1 VDIKKEKAKMISR
14 ENIALF
20 LLFVPIHCIGNGW
33 VESYGIFYVAILSL
47 SLILALTNIRREKA
61 GLHLNAG
68 TVCAFALLMA
78 MFACALFWK
87 NPYGGYHQYVLLG
100 CWLLLFIFMY
110 LFARKKSAVGGAW
123 RIIVATAIVE
133 VVWGLGQM
141 FGWTNNES
149 EHFILGG
156 SFGNPSAYGG
166 YLAALSPLI
175 LALIL
180 SYKRNKKAENLYYFL
195 AVCFVFVLYLLVV
208 SQSRGAWIAALLGCL
223 LVLNARYD
231 WWRKAGAILHTP
243 LRKIVAVACAVVL
256 LSAGSYV
263 LYRFKENSAFGR
275 VLVWKVITQ
284 QPVYDKF
291 WGNGV
296 GYVEANYGK
305 WQSAYFAGNGGT
317 EAERY
322 VADYVTSSYNDF
334 LEMSIEQGF
343 VITILFVGLIC
354 AAFMQK
360 RKSYSA
366 LFSGARSSLAAIL
379 VLMCVSYPMKVT
391 AVHLYLVFCLAVI
404 FTKGQVCWRWK
415 VHTPLLRW
423 GKYALL
429 LLVLPVTVAGMHNL
443 NGYCLLK
450 KGQSLV
456 FSGQV
461 DKGIETYRKGEPFMN
476 NNGIFNFYFG
486 SALAQK
492 QLYKESAEKL
502 ERAIEK
508 ASNPNSYTLLG
519 NVYKELGAFE
529 KAEQVYLTVIDMIPS
544 KLYPKY
550 LLAKLLIEK
559 KEYGEAAEW
568 AQEILR
574 SKEKV
579 PTTAAKE
586 IKKEMQEFLSSPDIW
601 QLGKNDLER

>member
-1 VDIKKEKAKMISR
+1 
-14 ENIALF
+14 
-20 LLFVPIHCIGNGW
+20 
-33 VESYGIFYVAILSL
+33 
-47 SLILALTNIRREKA
+47 
-61 GLHLNAG
+61 
-68 TVCAFALLMA
+68 
-78 MFACALFWK
+78 
-87 NPYGGYHQYVLLG
+87 
-100 CWLLLFIFMY
+100 
-110 LFARKKSAVGGAW
+110 
-123 RIIVATAIVE
+123 
-133 VVWGLGQM
+133 
-141 FGWTNNES
+141 
-149 EHFILGG
+149 
-156 SFGNPSAYGG
+156 
-166 YLAALSPLI
+166 
-175 LALIL
+175 
-180 SYKRNKKAENLYYFL
+180 
-195 AVCFVFVLYLLVV
+195 
-208 SQSRGAWIAALLGCL
+208 
-223 LVLNARYD
+223 
-231 WWRKAGAILHTP
+231 
-243 LRKIVAVACAVVL
+243 
-256 LSAGSYV
+256 
-263 LYRFKENSAFGR
+263 
-275 VLVWKVITQ
+275 
-284 QPVYDKF
+284 
-291 WGNGV
+291 
-296 GYVEANYGK
+296 
-305 WQSAYFAGNGGT
+305 
-317 EAERY
+317 
-322 VADYVTSSYNDF
+322 
-334 LEMSIEQGF
+334 MSIEQGF
-343 VITILFVGLIC
+343 LITILFVGLIC

-366 LFSGARSSLAAIL
+366 LFSGAQSSLAAVL

-415 VHTPLLRW
+415 VHTQLLRW
-423 GKYALL
+423 RKYALL

-443 NGYCLLK
+443 NGYRLLK

-461 DKGIETYRKGEPFMN
+461 DRGIEIYRQGEPFMN

-486 SALAQK
+486 SALAQE

-502 ERAIEK
+502 ECAIEK

-529 KAEQVYLTVIDMIPS
+529 KAGQAYRTVIDMIPS

-568 AQEILR
+568 AREILR